1 MYEDTLLQ
9 MDPMDKDKT
18 SDIALY
24 IFEIEYDGKRFG
36 GEIPAKSYDDAKEKA
51 ESFGATII
59 GRAVERRYEAAICSV
74 CKGDIREDVSEPKEV
89 EPEFPDVIE

>member
-9 MDPMDKDKT
+9 MHPMDKDKT
-18 SDIALY
+18 ADMALY
-24 IFEIEYDGKRFG
+24 MFEIEYDGKMFG
-36 GEIPAKSYDDAKEKA
+36 GEIPAKSYEAAKA
-51 ESFGATII
+51 MTESFGATII
-59 GRAVERRYEAAICSV
+59 GRAVERRYEAAICAV